1 MIGFV
6 SETAVSAFQH
16 RHDRLIDEI
25 AAQRRAFKIEPTA
38 ARMRVLESLEDA
50 LVTLK
55 REASRVGIAISRYL

>member
-16 RHDRLIDEI
+16 RHDRMIDEI
-25 AAQRRAFKIEPTA
+25 MEHRRAFKIEPTA
-38 ARMRVLESLEDA
+38 ARMRAVEDLEAA

-55 REASRVGIAISRYL
+55 REALRVGVRVTRYL

>member
-16 RHDRLIDEI
+16 RHDRMIDEI
-25 AAQRRAFKIEPTA
+25 MEHRRAFKIEPTA
-38 ARMRVLESLEDA
+38 ARMRAA

-55 REASRVGIAISRYL
+55 REALRVGVRVTRYL